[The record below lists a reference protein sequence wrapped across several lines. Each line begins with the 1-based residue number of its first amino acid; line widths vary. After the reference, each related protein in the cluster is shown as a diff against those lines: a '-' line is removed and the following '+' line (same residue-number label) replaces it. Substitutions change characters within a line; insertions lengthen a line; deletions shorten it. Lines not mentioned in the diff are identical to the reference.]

1 MKNRKSDTQNQFS
14 YLKISNFDNLPYSLG
29 HSWYQDK
36 IALQSFILQQKPAS
50 EDQNLFKQ
58 ELDDQ
63 LSKWQSTQT
72 SIHCLQNKHFEL
84 TQKIKSAYRLI
95 LIKKG
100 EENKNE
106 KPMQEAKETTN
117 EKETVKQKISFLIA
131 ASQILTIRR
140 INFDIQGCQDKMQFV
155 LLSSKKDSL

>member
-1 MKNRKSDTQNQFS
+1 
-14 YLKISNFDNLPYSLG
+14 
-29 HSWYQDK
+29 
-36 IALQSFILQQKPAS
+36 LQQKPAS

-106 KPMQEAKETTN
+106 KLMQEAKEATN

-131 ASQILTIRR
+131 ASQILTICR
-140 INFDIQGCQDKMQFV
+140 INFDIQGCQDKNAIRSFIQHQTSICHLQIKSFELAQRIKAPHLV
-155 LLSSKKDSL
+155 YL

>member
-1 MKNRKSDTQNQFS
+1 
-14 YLKISNFDNLPYSLG
+14 
-29 HSWYQDK
+29 
-36 IALQSFILQQKPAS
+36 LQQKPAS

-106 KPMQEAKETTN
+106 KLMQEAKEATN

-140 INFDIQGCQDKMQFV
+140 INFDIQGCQDKNAIRSFIQQKGQPLKIKIYSRRTWKKNYQDGKTIKHLFAT
-155 LLSSKKDSL
+155 SKSKALN